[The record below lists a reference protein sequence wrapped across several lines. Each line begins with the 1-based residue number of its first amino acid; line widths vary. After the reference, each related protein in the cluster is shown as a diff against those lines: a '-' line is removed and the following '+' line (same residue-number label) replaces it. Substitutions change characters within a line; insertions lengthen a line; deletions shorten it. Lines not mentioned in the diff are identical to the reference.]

1 VYCWCFVRLR
11 LCSTFDHSLLGDVA
25 GFGQQEARETWQLLD
40 LLPPNTYAELLAAVM
55 D

>member
-11 LCSTFDHSLLGDVA
+11 LCSTFDFNLVDVA
-25 GFGQQEARETWQLLD
+25 GFGQQAARETWQLLD